1 MSTLT
6 FDASGIAGARKPSP
20 VKQSQSLIRYAAPR
34 PDPVPE
40 LPSGPVK
47 ASRGRTFFGSGS
59 ALSYECD
66 GWTRWTGI

>member
-1 MSTLT
+1 MSSLT
-6 FDASGIAGARKPSP
+6 FDASGIVVGARKTSP
-20 VKQSQSLIRYAAPR
+20 VKQSLIRYPAPR
-34 PDPVPE
+34 PDPVRE

-47 ASRGRTFFGSGS
+47 ASRGWTFFGSGS